1 MPTCKQ
7 NINEITNSDILA
19 TNVIATN
26 VIATNVIANETNISS
41 IMQTKANKNTS
52 ITKDKESKNKDDYC
66 KELKNIAYKTM
77 LINGQEIVPEI
88 NNTNNST
95 LSNYLENESSANKK
109 ENWSKLDKTQKIK
122 KLVTHI
128 DSLQKKF
135 KLSDDETTKCHKY
148 LLKCLERKAL
158 SKVKDVIYDKDSGL
172 ISDIPNLHFDNI
184 ERVFILKKDDKHV
197 STVKCLPS
205 ENKSKAKT
213 IKIYD

>member
-1 MPTCKQ
+1 MPPRGK
-7 NINEITNSDILA
+7 
-19 TNVIATN
+19 NVINNEDTN
-26 VIATNVIANETNISS
+26 NCEDNISN
-41 IMQTKANKNTS
+41 IMQTKATKNNTATKENKN
-52 ITKDKESKNKDDYC
+52 KDKEDCC

-77 LINGQEIVPEI
+77 LLNGQEIVPDI
-88 NNTNNST
+88 NNTNNNT
-95 LSNYLENESSANKK
+95 LSNYLECESSANKK

-122 KLVTHI
+122 KLFAHI
-128 DSLQKKF
+128 DILQKKF
-135 KLSDDETTKCHKY
+135 KLSDDETVKCHKY

-158 SKVKDVIYDKDSGL
+158 TKVKDVIYDKETGL
-172 ISDIPNLHFDNI
+172 ISDIPNLYFDNT

>member
-1 MPTCKQ
+1 MPMRKK
-7 NINEITNSDILA
+7 NIIEINNSE
-19 TNVIATN
+19 TTE
-26 VIATNVIANETNISS
+26 TTETNETNKTSISN
-41 IMQTKANKNTS
+41 IMQTKASKNSTIS
-52 ITKDKESKNKDDYC
+52 KENKNKDDYC

-77 LINGQEIVPEI
+77 LLNGQEIVPEI

-95 LSNYLENESSANKK
+95 LSNYLENESTANKK

-122 KLVTHI
+122 KLTTHVDDI
-128 DSLQKKF
+128 LEKKF
-135 KLSDDETTKCHKY
+135 KLSSDETSKCQKY

-158 SKVKDVIYDKDSGL
+158 SKVKDVIYDKDNGA
-172 ISDIPNLHFDNI
+172 ITNIPNLHFDNV

-197 STVKCLPS
+197 STVKCLPT

>member
-1 MPTCKQ
+1 MPPMRKK
-7 NINEITNSDILA
+7 NIIEVTNSS
-19 TNVIATN
+19 TND
-26 VIATNVIANETNISS
+26 ETSISN
-41 IMQTKANKNTS
+41 IMQTKA
-52 ITKDKESKNKDDYC
+52 TKETKETKEIKETKNKDDYC

-77 LINGQEIVPEI
+77 LLNGQEIVPEI
-88 NNTNNST
+88 NNTSNNI
-95 LSNYLENESSANKK
+95 LSNFLENESCANKK

-122 KLVTHI
+122 KLITHI
-128 DSLQKKF
+128 DDNLQKKY
-135 KLSDDETTKCHKY
+135 KLSDDETSKCHKY

-158 SKVKDVIYDKDSGL
+158 SKVKDVIYDKETGL

-205 ENKSKAKT
+205 ETKSKAKT

>member
-1 MPTCKQ
+1 MPPRGK
-7 NINEITNSDILA
+7 
-19 TNVIATN
+19 NVINNEDTN
-26 VIATNVIANETNISS
+26 NCEDNISN
-41 IMQTKANKNTS
+41 IMQTKATKNNTA
-52 ITKDKESKNKDDYC
+52 TKENKDDCC

-77 LINGQEIVPEI
+77 LLNGQEIVPDI
-88 NNTNNST
+88 NNTNNNT
-95 LSNYLENESSANKK
+95 LSNYLESESSANKK

-122 KLVTHI
+122 KLFAHI
-128 DSLQKKF
+128 DVLQKKF
-135 KLSDDETTKCHKY
+135 KLSDDETVKCHKY

-158 SKVKDVIYDKDSGL
+158 TKVKDVIYDKETGL
-172 ISDIPNLHFDNI
+172 ISDIPNLYFDNT

>member
-1 MPTCKQ
+1 MPMRKK
-7 NINEITNSDILA
+7 NIIEINNSE
-19 TNVIATN
+19 TTE
-26 VIATNVIANETNISS
+26 TTETTETNETSISN
-41 IMQTKANKNTS
+41 IMQTKASKNSTIS
-52 ITKDKESKNKDDYC
+52 KENKNKDDYC

-77 LINGQEIVPEI
+77 LLNGQEIVPEI

-95 LSNYLENESSANKK
+95 LSNYLENESTANKK

-122 KLVTHI
+122 KLTTHVDDI
-128 DSLQKKF
+128 LEKKF
-135 KLSDDETTKCHKY
+135 KLSSDETSKCQKY

-158 SKVKDVIYDKDSGL
+158 SKVKDVIYDKDNGA
-172 ISDIPNLHFDNI
+172 ITNIPNLHFDNV

-197 STVKCLPS
+197 STVKCLPT

>member
-1 MPTCKQ
+1 MPMRKK
-7 NINEITNSDILA
+7 NIIEINNSE
-19 TNVIATN
+19 TTE
-26 VIATNVIANETNISS
+26 TTETTETNETSISN
-41 IMQTKANKNTS
+41 IMQTKASKNSTIS
-52 ITKDKESKNKDDYC
+52 KENKNKDDYC

-77 LINGQEIVPEI
+77 LLNGQEIVPEI

-95 LSNYLENESSANKK
+95 LSNYLENESTANKK

-122 KLVTHI
+122 KLTMHVDDI
-128 DSLQKKF
+128 LEKKF
-135 KLSDDETTKCHKY
+135 KLSSDETSKCQKY

-158 SKVKDVIYDKDSGL
+158 SKVKDVIYDKDNGA
-172 ISDIPNLHFDNI
+172 ITNIPNLHFDNV

-197 STVKCLPS
+197 STVKCLPT

>member
-1 MPTCKQ
+1 MPPMRKK
-7 NINEITNSDILA
+7 NVIEVTNSS
-19 TNVIATN
+19 TND
-26 VIATNVIANETNISS
+26 ETTISN
-41 IMQTKANKNTS
+41 IMQAKANNTKE
-52 ITKDKESKNKDDYC
+52 TKETKETKNKDDYC

-88 NNTNNST
+88 NNTSNNI
-95 LSNYLENESSANKK
+95 LSNFLENESCANKK

-122 KLVTHI
+122 KLITHI
-128 DSLQKKF
+128 DTLQKKY
-135 KLSDDETTKCHKY
+135 KLSDDETSKCHKY

-158 SKVKDVIYDKDSGL
+158 SKVKDVIYDKETGV
-172 ISDIPNLHFDNI
+172 ISEIPNLHFDSI

-205 ENKSKAKT
+205 ETKSKAKT